1 MHVEAYASMHGHK
14 LYCSAMRSAKLFTW
28 QWKPRLLA
36 VRCRKWNGSWRTFT
50 REPVGVAC
58 HTFVLAI
65 MCSRPCLLS
74 TSALASS
81 DPSHVTTMVDAWLQ
95 QDGVDKA
102 LAKFNACVGN
112 AVQGTEPQHQPFSR
126 LLVLPCG
133 RYSKDRLLFDGSAC
147 EVLIRGL
154 AAAGRTEEVRTT
166 SPDVVAHLS
175 PPCLR
180 RRSVWSGGQVA

>member
-28 QWKPRLLA
+28 LWKPRLLA
-36 VRCRKWNGSWRTFT
+36 VRCRKWNASWRTFT
-50 REPVGVAC
+50 REPVGVVC

-102 LAKFNACVGN
+102 LAKFNACVGS
-112 AVQGTEPQHQPFSR
+112 AVQVQNPSTSLSYDRWCYHVAGTR
-126 LLVLPCG
+126 
-133 RYSKDRLLFDGSAC
+133 RIAC
-147 EVLIRGL
+147 CST
-154 AAAGRTEEVRTT
+154 AAHARCSFAG
-166 SPDVVAHLS
+166 
-175 PPCLR
+175 
-180 RRSVWSGGQVA
+180 